1 MEVLIMATKKKK
13 KALKKSVKS
22 APKASTQ
29 KKSGN
34 ITIIIIALVILAV
47 AAAAGFVV
55 SKAREKSLA
64 VNNVVSTV
72 SPDTITI
79 TDTATGKSSKM
90 QVLPASA
97 GNVQIAN
104 QATPISHEPPPVDHA
119 KAAIDA
125 AARVSAAAKTGDYS
139 YLLKAS
145 DTKETIPHIDIEEAK
160 YLYRSGRAIFVDA
173 RGAAEYQESHIRGAV
188 SVPVIATP
196 EEIEKLKGQLAG
208 KVIVTYCH
216 GVGCHLA
223 DKSAYKLW
231 DAGYRKVVIF
241 FGGWPKWNEHK
252 LPITTRPPGVANTP
266 VMAPPVSS
274 SPAVR

>member
-1 MEVLIMATKKKK
+1 LIYNKILLSKKKMEVLTMATKKKK
-13 KALKKSVKS
+13 KALKKRAKPSPKKS
-22 APKASTQ
+22 APKN
-29 KKSGN
+29 SGL
-34 ITIIIIALVILAV
+34 ITTIIISLIIV
-47 AAAAGFVV
+47 AAAAAAGIVV

-64 VNNVVSTV
+64 AKNVISTV
-72 SPDTITI
+72 SPETITI

-90 QVLPASA
+90 QVMPASA

-104 QATPISHEPPPVDHA
+104 TVTSTGHEPPPVDHA
-119 KAAIDA
+119 QAAIDA
-125 AARVSAAAKTGDYS
+125 AARVSAAAKTGDFS

-145 DTKETIPHIDIEEAK
+145 TTKETIPHIDIEEAK
-160 YLYRSGRAIFVDA
+160 YLFKSGRAIFVDA
-173 RGAAEYQESHIRGAV
+173 RGAAEYEESHIKGAV

-196 EEIEKLKGQLAG
+196 EEIAKLKDRLAG

-231 DAGYRKVVIF
+231 DTGYRKVVIF

-252 LPITTRPPGVANTP
+252 LPITTK
-266 VMAPPVSS
+266 SK
-274 SPAVR
+274 